1 VSDPSYVWGE
11 TPTGSKIHCVGT
23 QESMLALGTK
33 DASDHASA
41 CGTVPDTWETN
52 VSDPSD
58 PDEVCRRCA
67 ESLLQRGFDLPADE
81 VFMRKA
87 AGQRIGGDDGA
98 T

>member
-1 VSDPSYVWGE
+1 MSDPSYVWGK

-23 QESMLALGTK
+23 KESMLARGTK
-33 DASDHASA
+33 NASNHASA
-41 CGTVPDTWETN
+41 CGNVPDTWETN

-58 PDEVCRRCA
+58 PAAVCQRCA
-67 ESLLQRGFDLPADE
+67 ESLLNRGFDLPADE

-87 AGQRIGGDDGA
+87 AVDRIGGDDGA